1 MVIVLTVA
9 SQLAFD
15 RLLANLQE
23 SMRAAISSKGF
34 FRLLFRIETQIFEPF
49 RPRALYFAF

>member
-34 FRLLFRIETQIFEPF
+34 FRLLFRIEAQILNYFD
-49 RPRALYFAF
+49 RALYFAF